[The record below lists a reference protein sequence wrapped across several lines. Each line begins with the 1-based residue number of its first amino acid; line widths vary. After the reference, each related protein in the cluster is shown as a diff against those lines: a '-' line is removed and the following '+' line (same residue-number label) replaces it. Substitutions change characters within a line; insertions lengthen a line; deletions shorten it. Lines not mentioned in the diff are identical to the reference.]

1 MKHWLLLRAVAAS
14 LALFVP
20 TEGRPD
26 DSSFDALLKYV
37 PASPNVIVTL
47 NAERVFASE
56 VAMNGGWKQ
65 QYESTY
71 ADSPLLLP
79 PSAQQ
84 FVLVADLDLAH
95 LQPRWQAAVMRLS
108 TDPGLG
114 SIARLVSGEQDRLAG
129 LDVVSTPR
137 GAMIVKFGP
146 HLFGVRQPGDRQ
158 TVGRWIQESTSRTS
172 PPLSPYLQTAASV
185 PDRVGTEII
194 MALDLTDALSQE
206 RVRQAMNRSAVVRDS
221 SIDPNAAT
229 EVLASIKGMTLGAR
243 VTKRV
248 YGVLRI
254 DFDRDATVLAD
265 VAKPLL
271 LETLGRAGT
280 SIDEFADWNIK
291 IEENRISLDGELT
304 QSGLRRL
311 FSFLEV
317 DSTAVDAANE
327 KTATTDDAME
337 PSVDAYTSLEYFQAV
352 TRHLNDLK
360 RERGASSYYTIAV
373 WFDKY
378 ARRIDRLPIL
388 HVDKDLVDYGHRTVS
403 QLRNCVE
410 AIRGAGIRSGARSAQ
425 VTSGDVGYGYDYG
438 YAPYAL
444 FSGASQATVAQAQVG
459 AVEQERRAIRAQ
471 EQGQSSTDVRAII
484 RQIEE
489 ETSNIRRQM
498 TERYNIEFELT
509 PRRTHTRPTAATG

>member
-20 TEGRPD
+20 SEARPD
-26 DSSFDALLKYV
+26 DSSFDALLNYV
-37 PASPNVIVTL
+37 PASANVIVTL
-47 NAERVFASE
+47 NAERIFASE

-71 ADSPLLLP
+71 SDSPLLLP

-84 FVLVADLDLAH
+84 FVLAADLDLAH
-95 LQPRWQAAVMRLS
+95 FQPRWQAAVMRLS
-108 TDPGLG
+108 TDPGPG

-129 LDVVSTPR
+129 LDVVSTPK

-146 HLFGVRQPGDRQ
+146 HLFGMRQPGDRQ
-158 TVGRWIQESTSRTS
+158 LVGRWIQESKSRTS
-172 PPLSPYLQTAASV
+172 PPLSPYLQAAAGV

-194 MALDLTDALSQE
+194 MALDLTDALGQE
-206 RVRQAMNRSAVVRDS
+206 RVRQAMSRSAVLQEKSVQPD
-221 SIDPNAAT
+221 AAAD
-229 EVLASIKGMTLGAR
+229 VLTSIKGMTLGAR

-254 DFDRDATVLAD
+254 DFERDVAVLAD

-271 LETLGRAGT
+271 LETLGKAGA
-280 SIDEFADWNIK
+280 SIDEFADWNVK
-291 IEENRISLDGELT
+291 VEERRISLDGELT
-304 QSGLRRL
+304 RDGLRRL
-311 FSFLEV
+311 FSFLEI
-317 DSTAVDAANE
+317 DSTAVDTTNR
-327 KTATTDDAME
+327 KTAATDDAME
-337 PSVDAYTSLEYFQAV
+337 PSVDAYTSLEYFQSIA
-352 TRHLNDLK
+352 RHFNDLK

-388 HVDKDLVDYGHRTVS
+388 HVDKDLVNYGQRTVS

-425 VTSGDVGYGYDYG
+425 VTSGDVGYDYG

-471 EQGQSSTDVRAII
+471 EQGQSSMDVRAII

-489 ETSNIRRQM
+489 DTSNIRRQM

-509 PRRTHTRPTAATG
+509 PRRTNTQPTAATG